1 MKKLIFT
8 CAVLIFKALLYA
20 QQPAKEIKL
29 SELFLKNEISI
40 FNIASKNSKFSLFD
54 TITISFTLTN
64 NFNTDTLIYYTEGY
78 CDWYSFTATPVN
90 SSKAAVHQISGR
102 KYFGKIAYENVYY
115 PAQKLLLAANTS
127 YNCFVQWKSN
137 SYNQSGTSSALLT
150 PAAYFA
156 NKKPIEKA
164 LYTNNII
171 TYFFTGA
178 ICFGFFLFLFLYYK
192 SRYKLFGLYAAFLF
206 FQELYGIVLFDVYTS
221 IGSLFISHINWDEY
235 VTELIVFLGQAIY
248 IQFLI
253 GWLKIKE
260 ISKRLTSIFNL
271 LSLFF
276 LLYAVSFFIIYLIE
290 PQWQPLFYMRAVVR
304 LLGLLFQL
312 FLFYNI
318 IFKIKTPG
326 RWYILVGNML
336 LMLMA
341 IIMIYIKGKGGF
353 INTWLEDIDNASW
366 YMLGVLFES
375 LCFSLG
381 MGLHYFE
388 LQNEKNIL
396 HIQNLKARQLQ
407 LEAEE
412 NKLNDRLRIS
422 QDLHDSLGSTLSS
435 ISVYSQVAKIHG
447 EKNEAKDLNELLEKI
462 SGTSN
467 QMVAEMNDIVWAIN
481 PLNDDMEKIIQR
493 MESFAKPLS
502 AARNIHFDLQYDK
515 SIILLQLDMEKR
527 KNFYLIFKEAVN
539 NAIKY
544 SGASE
549 LSAKINLAEQKLL
562 LQVKD
567 NGVGF
572 NPENEMTG
580 YSKSLSGNGLSNMH
594 ARAAEL
600 NAELKI
606 FSHPGKGTAVTL
618 QFLVN

>member
-1 MKKLIFT
+1 M
-8 CAVLIFKALLYA
+8 
-20 QQPAKEIKL
+20 
-29 SELFLKNEISI
+29 
-40 FNIASKNSKFSLFD
+40 
-54 TITISFTLTN
+54 
-64 NFNTDTLIYYTEGY
+64 
-78 CDWYSFTATPVN
+78 
-90 SSKAAVHQISGR
+90 
-102 KYFGKIAYENVYY
+102 YY

-206 FQELYGIVLFDVYTS
+206 FQGIYGIVLFDVYTS

-260 ISKRLTSIFNL
+260 ISKRLTRIFNL

-276 LLYAVSFFIIYLIE
+276 LVYSVSFFIIYLIE

-341 IIMIYIKGKGGF
+341 IIMIYINLEQL
-353 INTWLEDIDNASW
+353 INQ
-366 YMLGVLFES
+366 VQQQLF
-375 LCFSLG
+375 
-381 MGLHYFE
+381 H
-388 LQNEKNIL
+388 Q
-396 HIQNLKARQLQ
+396 
-407 LEAEE
+407 
-412 NKLNDRLRIS
+412 
-422 QDLHDSLGSTLSS
+422 
-435 ISVYSQVAKIHG
+435 
-447 EKNEAKDLNELLEKI
+447 
-462 SGTSN
+462 
-467 QMVAEMNDIVWAIN
+467 
-481 PLNDDMEKIIQR
+481 
-493 MESFAKPLS
+493 
-502 AARNIHFDLQYDK
+502 
-515 SIILLQLDMEKR
+515 
-527 KNFYLIFKEAVN
+527 
-539 NAIKY
+539 
-544 SGASE
+544 
-549 LSAKINLAEQKLL
+549 
-562 LQVKD
+562 
-567 NGVGF
+567 
-572 NPENEMTG
+572 
-580 YSKSLSGNGLSNMH
+580 
-594 ARAAEL
+594 
-600 NAELKI
+600 
-606 FSHPGKGTAVTL
+606 
-618 QFLVN
+618 